1 MALSEYT
8 PEKLQRMLADVITNR
23 FPLAD
28 VTLLLRAGA
37 DPDGPVTRGLRP
49 LHYAAYEN
57 SVEVTADTVFT
68 LCNPFYN
75 RFYNRLFEVNV
86 LDDSCNPSSDRAR
99 RVNRLTTG
107 CATGWMNCANDASQ
121 AALERP
127 SQDVHDVTASQQGGC
142 VDSRRCDAFDRMNI
156 QNVSSTRLS
165 NRLSNRLYE
174 CLRHNRLYNWL
185 HTHVSGLYV
194 VPWAFASPP
203 QTTSRSVQPFCTA
216 HHGRIQ
222 PTDTQSDLQGPRC
235 ICSNRPHLCTLCRRC
250 SLII

>member
-127 SQDVHDVTASQQGGC
+127 SQDVHDVTSSQQGSC
-142 VDSRRCDAFDRMNI
+142 VDSRRCGAFDLMNI

-174 CLRHNRLYNWL
+174 CLHDTTGCTTGCTPTYQAYTWFLEPLRVHRKRHLDRFSRFVRLTTVVSNQL
-185 HTHVSGLYV
+185 THRQTYRDH
-194 VPWAFASPP
+194 AAS
-203 QTTSRSVQPFCTA
+203 VA
-216 HHGRIQ
+216 IGRIFA
-222 PTDTQSDLQGPRC
+222 
-235 ICSNRPHLCTLCRRC
+235 LCAGDAA
-250 SLII
+250 